1 MDRSEN
7 QIGRAKED
15 EKKLFDTKNEAKSN
29 LLILKKFEN
38 ETKRNV
44 VVLTCQLRSEIKQV
58 VPKILETEAKTNKLI
73 SCYLGPK

>member
-7 QIGRAKED
+7 QNGRAKED

-44 VVLTCQLRSEIKQV
+44 VVLTCQLRSEIEQV

-73 SCYLGPK
+73 SCYLGSK

>member
-7 QIGRAKED
+7 QNGRAKED
-15 EKKLFDTKNEAKSN
+15 EKKLFDTKNEAKSD
-29 LLILKKFEN
+29 LLILKKFEK

-44 VVLTCQLRSEIKQV
+44 VVLTCQLRSEIEQV

-73 SCYLGPK
+73 SCYLGSK